1 MKFFD
6 EFKAFINRG
15 NVVDMAVGVIMGTAF
30 TGIVNAL
37 VNNILM
43 KFLSFITGKV
53 DISKLVW
60 TVSPD
65 LVIEYG
71 AFLQAIL
78 NFLLIA
84 FSVFLIVKIMNR
96 MKERMEHKDKASEE
110 PEPAPEPELT
120 KEELLLTEIRD
131 LLKQQTIDKIT
142 EE

>member
-30 TGIVNAL
+30 TGIVNSL

-96 MKERMEHKDKASEE
+96 MKERMERKDKANEE
-110 PEPAPEPELT
+110 PEPAAEPELT

-131 LLKQQTIDKIT
+131 LLKQQAIPEIT